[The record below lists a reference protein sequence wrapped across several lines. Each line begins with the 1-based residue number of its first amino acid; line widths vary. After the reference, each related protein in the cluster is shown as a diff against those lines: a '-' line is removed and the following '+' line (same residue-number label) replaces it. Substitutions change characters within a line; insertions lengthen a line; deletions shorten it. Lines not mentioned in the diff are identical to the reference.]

1 MPLNWPKVIASSQEK
16 RNNNF
21 GKPVFIRRSQSKK
34 WHVNYHVQNIFKFLL
49 DQEIICYFLKSVFFQ
64 KLNDL
69 FINVDQIIRVYVKC
83 ISKSNTLVILHN
95 KTDSDMLKHKMSQKE
110 EGNVYRY
117 AILSVFLP
125 TNSCLVII
133 NNKTIGYIKSTAHY
147 GH

>member
-1 MPLNWPKVIASSQEK
+1 MRKISL
-16 RNNNF
+16 
-21 GKPVFIRRSQSKK
+21 
-34 WHVNYHVQNIFKFLL
+34 KFCLI
-49 DQEIICYFLKSVFFQ
+49 DVY
-64 KLNDL
+64 
-69 FINVDQIIRVYVKC
+69 QIIRLNVNC

-133 NNKTIGYIKSTAHY
+133 NNKTAGYIKSTAHY
-147 GH
+147 CH